1 MRPADS
7 ACPGSRFR
15 VFCTASTARAWLA
28 MQVNFDLAQAMQRE
42 QPDVQ
47 PLDDKAA

>member
-1 MRPADS
+1 
-7 ACPGSRFR
+7 
-15 VFCTASTARAWLA
+15 
-28 MQVNFDLAQAMQRE
+28 MQANFDLAQAMQRD